1 MNDSVPKSS
10 DANALVETTHVRAD
24 NRDLLGKPPLL
35 ANEDPNEY
43 DALLDALASEVN
55 PKDFIE
61 RLWVKDVAD
70 HTWEILRYRRIKA
83 AYVNGQSNAR
93 LSGHL
98 PPEARSPHMS
108 WMSML
113 EAARKK
119 PVLARA
125 KANRVANDYVI
136 DPKTKEE
143 VDATVKAQGL
153 DADTLVAESFVAA
166 LGPLEAIERMLAS
179 AEHRRNNALREIERR
194 RSALGRALHEAS
206 NKIIEPLVPLAAE

>member
-1 MNDSVPKSS
+1 
-10 DANALVETTHVRAD
+10 
-24 NRDLLGKPPLL
+24 
-35 ANEDPNEY
+35 
-43 DALLDALASEVN
+43 
-55 PKDFIE
+55 
-61 RLWVKDVAD
+61 
-70 HTWEILRYRRIKA
+70 
-83 AYVNGQSNAR
+83 
-93 LSGHL
+93 
-98 PPEARSPHMS
+98 MS